1 MSEMRLRTSTQVL
14 QELYVTLTRKIKV
27 RRSPESARAHL
38 DVLATWPVITSDYSL
53 IRAATE
59 LSDDSQFSFWDAL
72 IVMAAKRSGAR
83 HLYTED
89 LSHGQVISGIEVV
102 NPFVSC

>member
-1 MSEMRLRTSTQVL
+1 M
-14 QELYVTLTRKIKV
+14 TLTRKIKV

-59 LSDDSQFSFWDAL
+59 LSDDSQLSFWDSL
-72 IVMAAKRSGAR
+72 IVMAAKRAGAR

-89 LSHGQVISGIEVV
+89 LSHGQVISGVEVV